1 VGRGHLRGGRID
13 HRRIPRVLPKF
24 IEVGQVTTGS
34 INHEAE
40 DLREECLDGQSLA
53 VLADAAKKPLK
64 VRKKGNA
71 FEVACEEHKATA
83 GREAVRSGVN
93 TRDSMPGRR
102 AIVGADPDIGHNP
115 LGVAWDLFVRTLKIP
130 TICNLAQRV
139 FLCPYVRI
147 AQLRIR

>member
-1 VGRGHLRGGRID
+1 MLFRSR
-13 HRRIPRVLPKF
+13 
-24 IEVGQVTTGS
+24 
-34 INHEAE
+34 
-40 DLREECLDGQSLA
+40 LDGQSLA
-53 VLADAAKKPLK
+53 VFADAAKEPLK

-71 FEVACEEHKATA
+71 FEVACEEHQATA
-83 GREAVRSGVN
+83 GGEAVRSGVN

-139 FLCPYVRI
+139 FC
-147 AQLRIR
+147 IRTSESLSLGPSKAILPAS